1 MYNTTD
7 IPIGAENAITRRDLK
22 TIWNLSDR
30 DMRDEVAAKRT
41 QDDGTDYVIISSSGR
56 VGYHRSDDECEIR
69 LMMLENIARIKSLQ
83 KVNEVA
89 QIKLDR
95 IAGRKKAAG

>member
-7 IPIGAENAITRRDLK
+7 IPIGAENAIPRAELK

-41 QDDGTDYVIISSSGR
+41 EDDGTDYVIISSSGR
-56 VGYHRSDDECEIR
+56 VGYHRSDDEFEIKQ
-69 LMMLENIARIKSLQ
+69 MMLENIARIKSLE
-83 KVNEVA
+83 KVNAVA

-95 IAGRKKAAG
+95 IARRKEVAG